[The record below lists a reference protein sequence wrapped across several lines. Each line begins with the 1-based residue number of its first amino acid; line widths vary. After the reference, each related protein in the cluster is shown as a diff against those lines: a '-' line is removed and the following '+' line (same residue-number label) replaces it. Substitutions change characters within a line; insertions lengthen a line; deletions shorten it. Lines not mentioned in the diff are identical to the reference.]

1 MFRNIERL
9 PWRIK
14 IELTPFVGVCVF
26 PMCIPYTIIRYTY
39 ISYMYVTYMN
49 IVVPAVCIQGVY
61 RLAWDI
67 SQVFHNIKKCFG

>member
-1 MFRNIERL
+1 MFRVRNIERL

-14 IELTPFVGVCVF
+14 IERILLRVYVF
-26 PMCIPYTIIRYTY
+26 PMYPYTIRYTY